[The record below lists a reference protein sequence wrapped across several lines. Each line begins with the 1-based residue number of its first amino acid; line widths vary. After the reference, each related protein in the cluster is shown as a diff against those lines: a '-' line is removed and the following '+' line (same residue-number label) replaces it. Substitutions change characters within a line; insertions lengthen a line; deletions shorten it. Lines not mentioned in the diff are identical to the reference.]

1 VGKYFRRKIIIYL
14 ITFFVAVTIDWLIP
28 RFMPGDPIN
37 ALVGRLSNYPQ
48 ATQVAYTNLQRAFGL
63 DVPLW
68 NQYLNFWKSLFQ
80 GDLGISITVFPKP
93 VFEIIAEALPYDIFL
108 MVPAILASYFFGNK
122 FGAFA
127 AKKKKLDNWVLPI
140 WYMLTATPYLWL
152 AIILAWAFGV
162 VFNLLPVAGAYSFSL
177 TPSFSFDFIFDLLKH
192 WILPFLSLFIVQL
205 GGWAIGMRN
214 MIIYELDAD
223 YSKYLETMG
232 VPDKLIRKYAYK
244 NASLPQITGL
254 AIQLGIIITGAITT
268 EIVFSYPGLGH
279 VLNQAI
285 LQEDFF
291 LIQGCFLFIIIM
303 VLFANFV
310 IDIVYIF
317 KDPRVRH
324 SIGGEM

>member
-1 VGKYFRRKIIIYL
+1 
-14 ITFFVAVTIDWLIP
+14 
-28 RFMPGDPIN
+28 
-37 ALVGRLSNYPQ
+37 
-48 ATQVAYTNLQRAFGL
+48 
-63 DVPLW
+63 
-68 NQYLNFWKSLFQ
+68 
-80 GDLGISITVFPKP
+80 
-93 VFEIIAEALPYDIFL
+93 
-108 MVPAILASYFFGNK
+108 
-122 FGAFA
+122 
-127 AKKKKLDNWVLPI
+127 
-140 WYMLTATPYLWL
+140 
-152 AIILAWAFGV
+152 
-162 VFNLLPVAGAYSFSL
+162 
-177 TPSFSFDFIFDLLKH
+177 
-192 WILPFLSLFIVQL
+192 
-205 GGWAIGMRN
+205 
-214 MIIYELDAD
+214 
-223 YSKYLETMG
+223 MG

-303 VLFANFV
+303 VLFANFI